1 MPILEVPPGIPQ
13 ALPAMPPS
21 MQHAMPPSMQH
32 TMPPPMQHTMPPS
45 MQHTMPPLMNP
56 AMVPMMVPAPFMHPY
71 EPMPHPLFAPEPVSF
86 QQPFPENPVNEE
98 CYKLY
103 LCKDDFNQ
111 ITDVQA
117 QLLKDFII
125 TKMFSETAQEQG
137 WAPDFTLKGLQ
148 SQHRYE
154 LLTKDDSSR
163 DWLVNLD
170 FSEFTHFNVLVYTK
184 EELWYERAAIWLPG
198 HSKISRS
205 NRSVSGPLTNLKLQN
220 RQVDG
225 INVDK
230 WKFVKKIVTRKGTRL
245 YVDMPPSS
253 ARTLEKQKIMLS
265 YDLQK
270 VNVFLKAVAVD
281 KDSFDAGLKELS
293 VEDPNEI
300 AAAIHNSP
308 MPALTYDPAMVKITL
323 AGCKTLTLTL
333 ARKIKEVISYHLFKY
348 LKNDGTSK
356 TDFLKYGLYPPNYF
370 GIIPE
375 NDESKKWLYSQN
387 FGKVNRLFII
397 VLGGDENSVPYF
409 RMSVTVPNKAPI
421 KNEAMQTHLMLITE
435 RLKASNQGVKGI
447 NFNLWKPIKIVPA
460 WKKSKYEVDI
470 DIDSLE
476 TLSKM
481 KYQLDFVDHLKTHT
495 VYFNSE
501 HSEEKLEEILSKY
514 RSEMT
519 DSYDVA
525 NMELD
530 TDSDEDIICL
540 D

>member
-1 MPILEVPPGIPQ
+1 MPIVEVPPGIPQ
-13 ALPAMPPS
+13 PLPG
-21 MQHAMPPSMQH
+21 
-32 TMPPPMQHTMPPS
+32 MPPPMQHAMPGP
-45 MQHTMPPLMNP
+45 MPPLMNP
-56 AMVPMMVPAPFMHPY
+56 AMVPMMVPAPYMHPY
-71 EPMPHPLFAPEPVSF
+71 EAMPQPLFAPEPVNF
-86 QQPFPENPVNEE
+86 QQPFPEKPDTEE

-117 QLLKDFII
+117 DLLKDFII
-125 TKMFSETAQEQG
+125 TRMFSETAQSQG

-205 NRSVSGPLTNLKLQN
+205 NRSLVGPLINLKLQN

-225 INVDK
+225 INIEK

-281 KDSFDAGLKELS
+281 KDAFDAGLKEAS

-323 AGCKTLTLTL
+323 SGCKTLTLTH

-348 LKNDGTSK
+348 LKNDGTSR
-356 TDFLKYGLYPPNYF
+356 TDFLKYGFYPPNYF

-375 NDESKKWLYSQN
+375 NDESKKWLYTQN
-387 FGKVNRLFII
+387 FGKINRLSVV
-397 VLGGDENSVPYF
+397 VLGGDENNIPYF
-409 RMSVTVPNKAPI
+409 RMSVTVPNKTQAV
-421 KNEAMQTHLMLITE
+421 QTHLLLITE

-447 NFNLWKPIKIVPA
+447 NFNLWKPIKIVPE
-460 WKKSKYEVDI
+460 WKKCRYEVDI

-481 KYQLDFVDHLKTHT
+481 KYQLDFVDHLTTHT
-495 VYFNSE
+495 VYFKSE
-501 HSEEKLEEILSKY
+501 HSEAKLEEILSKY
-514 RSEMT
+514 KSEMT

-525 NMELD
+525 NMDLD